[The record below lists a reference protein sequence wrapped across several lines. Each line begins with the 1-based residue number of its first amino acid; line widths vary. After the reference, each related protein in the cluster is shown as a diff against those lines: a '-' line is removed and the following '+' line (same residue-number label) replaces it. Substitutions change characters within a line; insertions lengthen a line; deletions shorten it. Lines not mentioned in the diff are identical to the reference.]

1 MKSKRIVSLMLALGL
16 MVGSLA
22 ACGGNDAG
30 KSDNSAKSDSSAA
43 NTGAADTGD
52 TAAADDS
59 ASEIDMTEDPYTV
72 AIQVVTMPG
81 VEMDDEEELENAI
94 NEITVPAINAK
105 IDIQYV
111 WISEVANTT
120 SMAIASNEKIDLVHV
135 ATVSPLSSMVGSEML
150 YDMNEG
156 NLLQTRGKD
165 LVELFGDL
173 ISTGEV
179 NGQQLAVPA
188 QVFNSNAKGIYY
200 NKTLTDEAGVTIP
213 EKGTIDDLEKA
224 LYEFHEKNPDVMGW
238 FAGNGTNI
246 YLYWMMNYNGFGTSC
261 SYGAVM
267 DSENPTV
274 VNLFET
280 DEFKDY
286 CLRMYK
292 WRQDGILQKD
302 ATDTNAAQTYIEAH
316 SLLCTPSNINQ
327 QLKASYAASYDFDMG
342 WMQMGDYEIS
352 NSTVTEFMW
361 GIAANSER
369 PDKAMD
375 MLNFLYTNADVANL
389 LLYGQE
395 GKNFDFVDSSDKVI
409 QTNGSHYI
417 PFLCVGNTK
426 DMYIQTPNTEDF
438 IELRQAE
445 EDQGKITDMTDYMFD
460 DSEFQTESAV
470 IISTINEYLPGL
482 QNGMYGSEEETLAAI
497 DEFNAKLASAGIN
510 DVIAANQEQLDAH
523 IAAKNQ

>member
-16 MVGSLA
+16 MVSSLA

-30 KSDNSAKSDSSAA
+30 KSDNSAKTDSSATD
-43 NTGAADTGD
+43 NGAGD

-81 VEMDDEEELENAI
+81 VEMGDEEELENAI

-156 NLLQTRGKD
+156 NLLQTRGKG
-165 LVELFGDL
+165 LVDLFGDL
-173 ISTGEV
+173 LSAGEV

-188 QVFNSNAKGIYY
+188 NIYNANAQGLYY
-200 NKTLTDEAGVTIP
+200 NKTMADEAGITVP
-213 EKGTIDDLEKA
+213 ETGNLDDLEKV

-238 FAGNGTNI
+238 FAGQGTNI
-246 YLYWMMNYNGFGTSC
+246 YLYWLRGYNGFGTSC
-261 SYGAVM
+261 AYGAVM
-267 DSENPTV
+267 DSDNPTV
-274 VNLFET
+274 ENFFATE
-280 DEFKDY
+280 DFKDY

-302 ATDTNAAQTYIEAH
+302 ATDTNAAQTYIEAGT
-316 SLLCTPSNINQ
+316 LFCTPSSINQ
-327 QLKASYAASYDFDMG
+327 SLKAQYAAAYNFDVG
-342 WMQMGDYEIS
+342 WMQMTDYEIS
-352 NSTVTEFMW
+352 NSSVTEYMW
-361 GIAANSER
+361 GIASNSER

-375 MLNFLYTNADVANL
+375 MLNLLYTNEDVANL
-389 LLYGQE
+389 LKYGIQGE
-395 GKNFDFVDSSDKVI
+395 AYDFADGSDKVI
-409 QTNGSHYI
+409 VTNGSHNI
-417 PFLCVGNTK
+417 PFLCVGDTSK
-426 DMYIQTPNTEDF
+426 MYIQSPNTEDF
-438 IELRQAE
+438 VSLREAE
-445 EDQGKITDMTDYMFD
+445 EAQAKTSDLTDYMFD
-460 DSEFQTESAV
+460 DTDFQTESALLS
-470 IISTINEYLPGL
+470 STINEYLPAL
-482 QNGMYGSEEETLAAI
+482 QNGMHESEEATLAAI
-497 DEFNAKLASAGIN
+497 DEFNAKLEAAGIN
-510 DVIAANQEQLDAH
+510 DVIAANQAQLDAH